1 MSVPRVAYAGLTH
14 LGICSAAAAASKGAA
29 TLGFDR
35 DAGLVARLDRGEATV
50 VEPGL
55 DALLRE
61 HRRQLAFTTDVAEL
75 AGCDLIYVACDVL
88 TDDAGNSDLNEVD
101 ALLACVLA
109 HARSDAV
116 VVLLSQVPPGF
127 TRARQPPDRR
137 LYYQVET
144 LVFGRAVERATRPER
159 FILGCPDPTELLP
172 AAWRS
177 FLETF
182 GCPILPMRL
191 ESAELAKISIN
202 CVLAASVGMANTL
215 AALCERTGADW
226 SEIAPALKLDRRI
239 GRDAYLAPGLGLA
252 GGNIERD
259 LATAMRLAADHGT
272 EAGLIDALLI
282 NSGHRRDWAL
292 RVLHEALLATSTAT
306 AVEPRIGIL
315 GLAYKENTDSVK
327 NSPSLALISHL
338 ASVPLQIFDPR
349 VAVAA
354 ARHPAVV
361 AAPTALDA
369 ARGVDALAV
378 MTPWPQFSEL
388 SATAIAAVMRGR
400 LVLDPYRVLDAA
412 AARAAGLDYRTL
424 GAG

>member
-1 MSVPRVAYAGLTH
+1 MSVPRIAYAGLTH
-14 LGICSAAAAASKGAA
+14 LGICSAAAAASRGVA

-35 DAGLVARLDRGEATV
+35 DAGLVARLDRGETPV

-55 DALLRE
+55 EALLRE
-61 HRRQLAFTTDVAEL
+61 HRRHIAFTTDAAGL
-75 AGCDLIYVACDVL
+75 AGCDLIYVACDVA
-88 TDDAGNSDLNEVD
+88 TDDAGNSELAEVD

-109 HARSDAV
+109 HARTDAV
-116 VVLLSQVPPGF
+116 LVLLSQVPPGF
-127 TRARQPPDRR
+127 TRARQPPNRR

-159 FILGCPDPTELLP
+159 FILGCPDPAEPLP

-202 CVLAASVGMANTL
+202 CVLAASIGMANTL
-215 AALCERTGADW
+215 AALCERIGADW

-259 LATAMRLAADHGT
+259 LAAAMRLSADHGT
-272 EAGLIDALLI
+272 EAGLIDALLV
-282 NSGHRRDWAL
+282 NSAHRRDWAL
-292 RVLHEALLATSTAT
+292 RVLHEALLSTST

-338 ASVPLQIFDPR
+338 ASVPLQVFDPR
-349 VAVAA
+349 VAVSA

-369 ARGVDALAV
+369 ARGVDALAI
-378 MTPWPQFSEL
+378 MTPWPQFGEL
-388 SATAIAAVMRGR
+388 SAAAIAAVMRGR

-412 AARAAGLDYRTL
+412 ASRAAGLDYRTL

>member
-1 MSVPRVAYAGLTH
+1 
-14 LGICSAAAAASKGAA
+14 
-29 TLGFDR
+29 
-35 DAGLVARLDRGEATV
+35 
-50 VEPGL
+50 
-55 DALLRE
+55 
-61 HRRQLAFTTDVAEL
+61 
-75 AGCDLIYVACDVL
+75 
-88 TDDAGNSDLNEVD
+88 
-101 ALLACVLA
+101 VLA
-109 HARSDAV
+109 HARADAV

-127 TRARQPPDRR
+127 TRARQRPGRR

-159 FILGCPDPTELLP
+159 FILGCPDPAEPLP
-172 AAWRS
+172 AVWRS

-202 CVLAASVGMANTL
+202 CVLAASIGMANTL
-215 AALCERTGADW
+215 AALCERIGADW

-272 EAGLIDALLI
+272 EAGLIDGLLV
-282 NSGHRRDWAL
+282 NSAHCRDWAL
-292 RVLHEALLATSTAT
+292 RVLHEALLATAT

-327 NSPSLALISHL
+327 NSPSLALVSHL
-338 ASVPLQIFDPR
+338 ASIPLQIFDPR
-349 VAVAA
+349 VAVSA

-378 MTPWPQFSEL
+378 MTPWPQFAEL
-388 SATAIAAVMRGR
+388 SVAAIAAVMRGR
-400 LVLDPYRVLDAA
+400 LVLDPYGVLDAA
-412 AARAAGLDYRTL
+412 AARAAGLDYRAL